1 MGASNLLLALT
12 VLLVRLQ
19 SSLLNCSKFN
29 VDEAR
34 YKSHSL
40 YRAASAENVRRL
52 DGQAYI
58 HYVEDINLDSKY
70 VVTFG
75 WLGIVFIGESIRVSD
90 KQEL

>member
-1 MGASNLLLALT
+1 M
-12 VLLVRLQ
+12 
-19 SSLLNCSKFN
+19 
-29 VDEAR
+29 
-34 YKSHSL
+34 
-40 YRAASAENVRRL
+40 

-75 WLGIVFIGESIRVSD
+75 WSGIVFIGESIRVSD